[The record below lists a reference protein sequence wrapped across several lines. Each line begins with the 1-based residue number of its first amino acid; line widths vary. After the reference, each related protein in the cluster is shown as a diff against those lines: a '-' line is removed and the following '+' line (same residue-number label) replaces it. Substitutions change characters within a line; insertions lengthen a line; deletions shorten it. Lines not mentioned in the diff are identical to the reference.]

1 MKHMK
6 KLSVIIVSYNGS
18 DILYDCLKSIEKYND
33 LGEEL
38 EVIVSDN
45 SPDTKVVEMVRK
57 NFPTV
62 IAVHNEKNGGFGYG
76 NNRGAEISEVQF
88 LLFLNPDTILIEPIF
103 KYCVEKF
110 ETNDKLALCGI
121 KQITDEYSSNYSFY
135 LLDAIGIVGN
145 IIQRYYLKKEL
156 YIDGKMFIPGSDMF
170 IRRDV
175 FFAIGQFDENIFMF
189 YEESDIVR
197 RIKLYDSALKTEYYP
212 ENRIIHLVGGT
223 RKRKVSADLK
233 TTQQVLTS
241 LRYYCEKYDLDYKK
255 MINKYIRLSWLR
267 MGKYVIARNHDQVAE
282 LRKIIDYAHQV
293 SD

>member
-76 NNRGAEISEVQF
+76 NNRGAEISEGQF

-110 ETNDKLALCGI
+110 ETKDERGKNVITGRTRNNKIVHIPYDKD
-121 KQITDEYSSNYSFY
+121 ITGSFINTKIVKARTWY
-135 LLDAIGIVGN
+135 LNGEGV
-145 IIQRYYLKKEL
+145 E
-156 YIDGKMFIPGSDMF
+156 
-170 IRRDV
+170 
-175 FFAIGQFDENIFMF
+175 
-189 YEESDIVR
+189 
-197 RIKLYDSALKTEYYP
+197 
-212 ENRIIHLVGGT
+212 LVG
-223 RKRKVSADLK
+223 
-233 TTQQVLTS
+233 
-241 LRYYCEKYDLDYKK
+241 
-255 MINKYIRLSWLR
+255 
-267 MGKYVIARNHDQVAE
+267 
-282 LRKIIDYAHQV
+282 
-293 SD
+293 